1 MVEVESDML
10 SEETLRQFEHELVQ
24 SRSRLLAAIADE
36 SAEHKILD
44 LERARF
50 ARLPRSDADATPG
63 SFSPSREQAEVELKR
78 IDAALGRMQRRRFGA
93 CCRCNCEIDRERLTA
108 DPATPFC
115 QDCFEE
121 LAEQRQK
128 ALKVRR

>member
-1 MVEVESDML
+1 ML
-10 SEETLRQFEHELVQ
+10 NEETRRQFEHELVRL
-24 SRSRLLAAIADE
+24 RSRLLAGIAGE
-36 SAEHKILD
+36 SAEQKIV
-44 LERARF
+44 EFEQARH
-50 ARLPRSDADATPG
+50 ARLPRFDADATPG
-63 SFSPSREQAEVELKR
+63 SSRPSREQAEVELKR

-93 CCRCNCEIDRERLTA
+93 CCLCNYEIDRERLTA

-128 ALKVRR
+128 ALKVR